1 MRARMRRAEEPT
13 VDVNFSLVFPREALS
28 VPVMRRVLGDT
39 LRRLGADEDGIADLL
54 LAVTEACT
62 NVIRHGR
69 GGPERRYEVMASLGE
84 GGCLVQVWNGPRRF
98 DSRVMPRTRRPSWR
112 SVRYPSTRHRWAVR
126 PGMRK
131 LTGQRLPLEN
141 QEIATLPES
150 GRGLAIMRACVD
162 DVTLRGAPG
171 RGTVVSLQKRME
183 LHTDVMLASPAGVM
197 LASPAG
203 GQLRDVG

>member
-1 MRARMRRAEEPT
+1 MRRAEEPT
-13 VDVNFSLVFPREALS
+13 VDVKFCLVFPREALS

-69 GGPERRYEVMASLGE
+69 GGPGRRYEVVASIGE
-84 GGCLVQVWNGPRRF
+84 GGCLVQVLNGRRRF
-98 DSRVMPRTRRPSWR
+98 ESPVMPRARRSAGWRPAVWR
-112 SVRYPSTRHRWAVR
+112 SPRYQGRRHRWAAR
-126 PGMRK
+126 PDPSRRTDTC
-131 LTGQRLPLEN
+131 LTSEN
-141 QEIATLPES
+141 PEIATLSES

-162 DVTLRGAPG
+162 DVTLSGGPG

-183 LHTDVMLASPAGVM
+183 LRTDALLASP
-197 LASPAG
+197 LAM
-203 GQLRDVG
+203 QLRDAG